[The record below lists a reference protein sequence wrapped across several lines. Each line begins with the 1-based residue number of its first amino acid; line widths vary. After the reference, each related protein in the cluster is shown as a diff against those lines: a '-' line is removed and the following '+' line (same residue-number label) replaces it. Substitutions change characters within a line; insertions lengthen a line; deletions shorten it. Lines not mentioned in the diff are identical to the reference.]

1 MQKLIFYLALLPAFL
16 YAQPDSLYGVIS
28 ILNSRFDKGR
38 TEFVTDAAIRSSAQP
53 DGIPARTGPDGR
65 FAIGRRGQE
74 PFLLVL
80 DLPDYEVANIR
91 DMQIEPGIRDTVRL
105 YVIPGAS
112 LVETT
117 QRYYAIMYAA
127 MEKWWSKQAAH
138 NAVHGEEQR
147 QAAAEK
153 CHLLAT
159 ILSRKFAS
167 LNLDDTPPAFQDAF
181 RRFQAGDPDLA
192 LLWLRYADTGNL
204 NPRQQAQLLDFKAD
218 LHQIR
223 QEPDSAEQCYRQQ
236 LLLNE
241 QNVFARWHLAT
252 FLNHQGRNGESVEHL
267 EKCLSLLRS
276 GIDSVA
282 LLLQLGNTWKTLSGY
297 LPEAEYSFLQAVSI
311 CERLAACDSAQFTPI
326 LAEVYGAA
334 GAFFGDTEALP
345 RATNMFEHALNI
357 YRRLRE
363 HDLPGYGPL
372 EANMM
377 LAFTTRL
384 EQHAQL
390 ENAARMSS
398 SALALQTEVLLALQ
412 ASPGQEYWLSSQ
424 FNARL
429 RDSLEARHQYQ
440 AVVELQGLRVR
451 CIDTLRA
458 LDNRL
463 VQQAAL
469 EYGNLS
475 WQLLF
480 TGQYPEAEH
489 AARKALELDNTQLW
503 VKTNLG
509 HSFMLRGDLKQ
520 AKQVYGAYIT
530 EDGSKAKTMLLKDFN
545 ALEAAGVQHK
555 NIAKAREWV
564 ESQ

>member
-1 MQKLIFYLALLPAFL
+1 MRKLIFCFALLPAFL
-16 YAQPDSLYGVIS
+16 YAQPDSLYGVVS
-28 ILNSRFDKGR
+28 VLNSRFDKGR
-38 TEFVTDAAIRSSAQP
+38 TEFVANAAIRSAAQP

-80 DLPDYEVANIR
+80 DLPDYEVANLR
-91 DMQIEPGIRDTVRL
+91 DMQIWPGMLDTVRL
-105 YVIPGAS
+105 YVIPGVS
-112 LVETT
+112 LFETT
-117 QRYYAIMYAA
+117 QRYYAIVYAA
-127 MEKWWSKQAAH
+127 MEKRLSKQAAP
-138 NAVHGEEQR
+138 NAVHGAEQR

-153 CHLLAT
+153 CHLVAT

-167 LNLDDTPPAFQDAF
+167 LNLDDTSPAFQDAF

-192 LLWLRYADTGNL
+192 LLWLRYTDMDNL
-204 NPRQQAQLLDFKAD
+204 NARQQAQLLDFKAD

-236 LLLNE
+236 LLMNE
-241 QNVFARWHLAT
+241 QNVFARWYLAT
-252 FLNHQGRNGESVEHL
+252 FLNHQGRNDESVEHL
-267 EKCLSLLRS
+267 EKCLPLLRS

-282 LLLQLGNTWKTLSGY
+282 LLLQLGNTCKMLSGY
-297 LPEAEYSFLQAVSI
+297 LPEAEHSFLRAVSI
-311 CERLAACDSAQFTPI
+311 CERLAACDSAQFNSV
-326 LAEVYGAA
+326 LAEIYGAV

-345 RATNMFEHALNI
+345 RAANMFEHALNI

-377 LAFTTRL
+377 LAFAKRL
-384 EQHAQL
+384 EQNAQL

-398 SALALQTEVLLALQ
+398 SALALQTEVLLTLQ

-429 RDSLEARHQYQ
+429 RDSLEARRQYQ

-451 CIDTLRA
+451 CIDTLQSV
-458 LDNRL
+458 DNRL

-480 TGQYPEAEH
+480 TSQYPEAEH

-509 HSFMLRGDLKQ
+509 HSFLLRGDLKK
-520 AKQVYGAYIT
+520 AKQVYGTYI
-530 EDGSKAKTMLLKDFN
+530 EGDGSKAKTLLLKDFN
-545 ALEAAGVQHK
+545 ALEAAGVRHK
-555 NIAKAREWV
+555 NIAKAWEWV
-564 ESQ
+564 EKQ

>member
-1 MQKLIFYLALLPAFL
+1 MRKLLFCLALLPSFL
-16 YAQPDSLYGVIS
+16 YAQPDSLYGVVS
-28 ILNSRFDKGR
+28 VLNSRFDKGR
-38 TEFVTDAAIRSSAQP
+38 TEFVANAGIHCSAQLA
-53 DGIPARTGPDGR
+53 GIRVRTGPDGR
-65 FAIGRRGQE
+65 FVIGRRGQE

-80 DLPDYEVANIR
+80 DLPDYEVANLR
-91 DMQIEPGIRDTVRL
+91 DMQIGPGMRDTVHL
-105 YVIPGAS
+105 YVIPGSS
-112 LVETT
+112 LFETT
-117 QRYYAIMYAA
+117 QRYYAIVYAA
-127 MEKWWSKQAAH
+127 MEKRWLKQAAP

-153 CHLLAT
+153 CHLVAT
-159 ILSRKFAS
+159 ILSRKFSS
-167 LNLDDTPPAFQDAF
+167 LNLDDTSPAFQDAF

-192 LLWLRYADTGNL
+192 LLWLRYTKIDSL

-267 EKCLSLLRS
+267 EKCLPLLRS

-297 LPEAEYSFLQAVSI
+297 LPEAEHSFLQAVSI

-326 LAEVYGAA
+326 LAEVYGSA

-345 RATNMFEHALNI
+345 QAANMFEHAQSI
-357 YRRLRE
+357 YKRLRQ

-372 EANMM
+372 EANMT
-377 LAFTTRL
+377 LAFAML
-384 EQHAQL
+384 LVQHAQL

-398 SALALQTEVLLALQ
+398 SALALQTEVLLTLQ

-429 RDSLEARHQYQ
+429 RDSLEARRQYQ
-440 AVVELQGLRVR
+440 AVVELQHLRVR

-509 HSFMLRGDLKQ
+509 HSFMLRGDLKK
-520 AKQVYGAYIT
+520 AKQVYGTYI
-530 EDGSKAKTMLLKDFN
+530 EGDGSKAKTMLLKDFI
-545 ALEAAGVQHK
+545 ALEAAGVRHK

-564 ESQ
+564 EKQ

>member
-1 MQKLIFYLALLPAFL
+1 MQKLIFCLALLPAFL
-16 YAQPDSLYGVIS
+16 YAQPDSLYGVVS
-28 ILNSRFDKGR
+28 VLNSRFDKGR

-53 DGIPARTGPDGR
+53 GGIPARTGPDGR

-112 LVETT
+112 LFETT
-117 QRYYAIMYAA
+117 QRYYAIMYTA

-138 NAVHGEEQR
+138 NAMHGEEQR

-223 QEPDSAEQCYRQQ
+223 REPDSAEQCYRQQ

-267 EKCLSLLRS
+267 EKCLPLLRS

-297 LPEAEYSFLQAVSI
+297 LPEAEHSFLQAVSI
-311 CERLAACDSAQFTPI
+311 CERLAAYDSAQFTPI
-326 LAEVYGAA
+326 LAEVYSAA

-345 RATNMFEHALNI
+345 QATNMFEHALNI

-372 EANMM
+372 EANLM
-377 LAFTTRL
+377 LAFAML
-384 EQHAQL
+384 LAQHAQL
-390 ENAARMSS
+390 EHAARMSS
-398 SALALQTEVLLALQ
+398 SALALQTDVLLTLQ
-412 ASPGQEYWLSSQ
+412 ASPGQEYWLSLQ

-429 RDSLEARHQYQ
+429 RDSLEALRQYQ

-451 CIDTLRA
+451 RIDTLRA

-463 VQQAAL
+463 VQQAAF

-480 TGQYPEAEH
+480 TGQYPEAEQ

-520 AKQVYGAYIT
+520 AKQVYGTYIT

-545 ALEAAGVQHK
+545 ALEAVGVRHK

-564 ESQ
+564 EKQ